1 MYNLLEYSDNY
12 SMTLRRL
19 WNYCRDAVNDDD
31 KNENDN
37 AINSINNNETV
48 TSKSSEYKKKIIAE
62 VVVSLKYL
70 SNFLRFLNLPLI
82 SCEI

>member
-19 WNYCRDAVNDDD
+19 WNYCRDEVNDDD

-70 SNFLRFLNLPLI
+70 SNFVRFLNLPLI

>member
-19 WNYCRDAVNDDD
+19 WNYCRDEVNDDD

-62 VVVSLKYL
+62 VAVPLKYL
-70 SNFLRFLNLPLI
+70 SNFLRFLDLPLI